1 MHWSSIGLGLIIGIP
16 LWALTYWWTRR
27 NAKRGLGGGFDGGD
41 YSAGGGHP
49 SGGDS
54 GGGDG
59 GGDSP

>member
-16 LWALTYWWTRR
+16 LSALAYWWTRR
-27 NAKRGLGGGFDGGD
+27 NAKRGYGNGFDGGD
-41 YSAGGGHP
+41 FIGGGGHH

-59 GGDSP
+59 GHA